1 MDPRTAAPSGMTLAE
16 RFGPVPHPPRV
27 IPEFAQQISG
37 ISTHVIGVF
46 KRQTKKVVYGE
57 TTFLGDPGSLAGLTI
72 FLAWITPLAFPA
84 RRNAL
89 ARGTG

>member
-37 ISTHVIGVF
+37 TLFLVRALERRSRISSAGF
-46 KRQTKKVVYGE
+46 
-57 TTFLGDPGSLAGLTI
+57 PG
-72 FLAWITPLAFPA
+72 
-84 RRNAL
+84 
-89 ARGTG
+89 